1 MVDPD
6 DSIRRPDPD
15 ALVRHVQAEEA
26 KAGRGRLKIFFGA
39 SAGVGKTFAMLRAA
53 RQLQEIGTDV
63 VVGLVET
70 HGRRETKELVEG
82 LEVLPRK
89 VLPYR
94 GHDIEEFDIDAA
106 LKRRPTVILID
117 ELAHTNAPGSRHPKR
132 WQDIEEILSQGV
144 DVYSTLNVQHLES
157 LNDVVGRI
165 TGIRVG
171 ETVPD
176 RVFDAADEITLVDL
190 PAEELLQRLKDG
202 KVYMAEQAVRAA
214 KNFFR
219 KGNLIALRELALR
232 RTANRVDDDMAGY
245 RIRAAAT
252 QVWHARDRVLACVGP
267 APGSD
272 DVLRSA
278 SRLASALN
286 ADWHAIYVETPTHQ
300 ALPQEVLTVVL
311 GRLKLAEGLGASTAT
326 ISGADIAEGLI
337 TYARRQ
343 NVTKIV
349 LGRTV
354 HAWWRN
360 PFALDLPQQI
370 ERLAPDLD
378 LVLVGRAPAKSEARP
393 SRVKGAPPGPRA
405 STRRYALAIAAS
417 AATALVTLPFFPA
430 LDDTNI
436 AMLFLASVL
445 PVALYLG
452 RGPAVLTA
460 LLNVL
465 AFDILFVQPRFSIA
479 VSDAEYLITFLV
491 MFAVGLLIANLASGM
506 RFQTHKALSRE
517 EHMRDLYQL
526 ARDLSAALTNEQIAG
541 IVHRA
546 VKGLFG
552 AESTLLLPDGSDHLQ
567 IAERPEAG
575 EMDMDM
581 GIAQWSFDRCTTAG
595 AGTDTLPGSAMHYL
609 PLKAPMRVRG
619 VLAIQSLPPEAL
631 LMTEDRQQL
640 ETLGALAAIALER
653 VHFVTVA
660 QQTLLKIESGRLRES
675 MLNALSHD
683 LKTPLASM
691 QVMVE
696 TLLAE
701 QAALPA
707 AQHDL
712 IARIHMQVRGMSRIV
727 GNLLDMARLEGGPGV
742 LRPDWQHLEE
752 LIGTAR
758 NALGPSLDRHR
769 VLIEIPPDFPLL
781 HGDGVL
787 LERVFANLLENG
799 GKYVPAGAAIGIRA
813 RVKGG
818 QAEIDVWDEGPGLPK
833 GQEEAV
839 FEKFVR
845 GKTESSVTGV
855 GLGLAICR
863 AIIDAHGGTIT
874 AENRPQ
880 GGACFRIR
888 LPLKTPPELDPETME
903 SGMDEA

>member
-1 MVDPD
+1 MH
-6 DSIRRPDPD
+6 RPDPD
-15 ALVRHVQAEEA
+15 ALVRHAQAEEA

-53 RQLQEIGTDV
+53 RQLQEAGADV

-82 LEVLPRK
+82 LELLPRK

-106 LKRRPTVILID
+106 LKRRPAVILID

-190 PAEELLQRLKDG
+190 PAEELLQRLNDG
-202 KVYMAEQAVRAA
+202 KVYMPEQATRAA

-245 RIRAAAT
+245 RVRAAVASA
-252 QVWHARDRVLACVGP
+252 WHTRDRVLACVGP
-267 APGSD
+267 APGSE

-278 SRLASALN
+278 ARLASALN
-286 ADWHAIYVETPTHQ
+286 ADWHAVYVETPAHQ
-300 ALPQEVLTVVL
+300 AMPEDVFAVVL
-311 GRLKLAEGLGASTAT
+311 GRLKLAEGLGASTST
-326 ISGADIAEGLI
+326 ISGADVAEGLI

-343 NVTKIV
+343 NITKII

-354 HAWWRN
+354 HSRWRN
-360 PFALDLPQQI
+360 PWTLDLPQQV
-370 ERLAPDLD
+370 ERLAPDID
-378 LVLVGRAPAKSEARP
+378 LVLVGRAPRKP
-393 SRVKGAPPGPRA
+393 KGAPVSKAAPPGPRV
-405 STRRYALAIAAS
+405 STRRYVVAVAVS
-417 AATALVTLPFFPA
+417 AATSIITLPFYPA
-430 LDDTNI
+430 IDETNI

-452 RGPAVLTA
+452 RGPAVATA
-460 LLNVL
+460 VLNVL
-465 AFDILFVQPRFSIA
+465 AFDILFVQPRFSFA

-491 MFAVGLLIANLASGM
+491 MFAAGLLIASLASGM
-506 RFQTHKALSRE
+506 RFQTRKALSRE

-526 ARDLSAALTNEQIAG
+526 ARDLSAALTNEQISG
-541 IVHRA
+541 IVVRA

-552 AESTLLLPDGSDHLQ
+552 AESTILLPDSSDRLQ
-567 IAERPEAG
+567 IPECPEVG
-575 EMDMDM
+575 EIDT

-609 PLKAPMRVRG
+609 PLKAPMRARG

-660 QQTLLKIESGRLRES
+660 QETLLKIESGRLRES

-691 QVMVE
+691 QLLVE

-701 QAALPA
+701 QAALPP

-712 IARIHMQVRGMSRIV
+712 VARIHTQVRGMSRIA
-727 GNLLDMARLEGGPGV
+727 GNLLDMARLEAGPGV

-758 NALGPSLDRHR
+758 NALGPALDRHR
-769 VLIEIPPDFPLL
+769 VLIEIPADFPLL

-799 GKYVPAGAAIGIRA
+799 GKYVPAGAAIGIHA
-813 RVKGG
+813 SVKGG

-833 GQEEAV
+833 GQESDL

-845 GKTESSVTGV
+845 GRAESSVTGV

-863 AIIDAHGGTIT
+863 AIIDAHGGSIT
-874 AENRPQ
+874 AENRPE

-888 LPLKTPPELDPETME
+888 LPLKTPPELEPEAME
-903 SGMDEA
+903 SELEEA

>member
-6 DSIRRPDPD
+6 HAMTRPDPD
-15 ALVRHVQAEEA
+15 ELVRQVREEEA
-26 KAGRGRLKIFFGA
+26 RAGRGKLKIFFGA

-53 RQLQEIGTDV
+53 QQLQKSGTEV

-70 HGRRETKELVEG
+70 HGRRETLELVEG
-82 LEVLPRK
+82 LEVIPRK

-106 LKRRPTVILID
+106 LRRRPAVILID

-144 DVYSTLNVQHLES
+144 NVYSTLNVQHLES
-157 LNDVVGRI
+157 LNDVVGQI
-165 TGIRVG
+165 TGVRVA

-252 QVWHARDRVLACVGP
+252 QVWHTRDRVLACVGP

-278 SRLASALN
+278 ARLASALN
-286 ADWHAIYVETPTHQ
+286 ADWHAVYVETPSHQ
-300 ALPQEVLTVVL
+300 GLSEGAIAVVL
-311 GRLKLAEGLGASTAT
+311 GRLKLAQDLGASTAT
-326 ISGADIAEGLI
+326 ISGADVAAGLI
-337 TYARRQ
+337 AYARKQ
-343 NVTKIV
+343 NVTKVV

-354 HAWWRN
+354 HSWLRN
-360 PFALDLPQQI
+360 PWVLDLPQQI
-370 ERLAPDLD
+370 ERSAPDID
-378 LVLVGRAPAKSEARP
+378 LVLVGRSAETDSRAAAAK
-393 SRVKGAPPGPRA
+393 VVPPPPRA
-405 STRRYALAIAAS
+405 ITRRYGAAIAAS
-417 AATALVTLPFFPA
+417 AATALVTFPFFPA

-452 RGPAVLTA
+452 RGPAVLAA

-465 AFDILFVQPRFSIA
+465 AFDVLYVQPRFSFA

-491 MFAVGLLIANLASGM
+491 MFAAGLLTANLASGM
-506 RFQTHKALSRE
+506 RFQTRKALSRE

-526 ARDLSAALTNEQIAG
+526 ARDLSGALTNEQIAG

-546 VKGLFG
+546 VKGLFA
-552 AESTLLLPDGSDHLQ
+552 AESCLFLPDGSDRLQ
-567 IAERPEAG
+567 QPDRPDVVAV
-575 EMDMDM
+575 DL
-581 GIAQWSFDRCTTAG
+581 GIAQWSFDRGTAAG
-595 AGTDTLPGSAMHYL
+595 AGTDTLPGSAGHYL

-619 VLAIQSLPPEAL
+619 VLAIENLPPEAL
-631 LMTEDRQQL
+631 LMTEDHQQL

-660 QQTLLKIESGRLRES
+660 QETLLKIESGRLRES
-675 MLNALSHD
+675 MLSALSHD
-683 LKTPLASM
+683 LRTPLAAM

-696 TLLAE
+696 SLLQERAS
-701 QAALPA
+701 LPA

-712 IARIHMQVRGMSRIV
+712 VARIHAQVRGMSRIV
-727 GNLLDMARLEGGPGV
+727 GNLLDMARLEAGPGV
-742 LRPDWQHLEE
+742 LRPDWQNLEE
-752 LIGTAR
+752 LIGVAR
-758 NALGPSLDRHR
+758 NALGPILDRHR
-769 VLIEIPPDFPLL
+769 VVVDIPPDFPLL
-781 HGDGVL
+781 YGDGVL

-799 GKYVPAGAAIGIRA
+799 AKYVPEGATIGIRA
-813 RVKGG
+813 ALRDGR
-818 QAEIDVWDEGPGLPK
+818 AEIIVWDNGPGLPK
-833 GQEEAV
+833 GQEAEL

-845 GKTESSVTGV
+845 GKSESPVSGV

-863 AIIDAHGGTIT
+863 AIIDAHGGAI
-874 AENRPQ
+874 AAGNRKE
-880 GGACFRIR
+880 GGAEFRIL
-888 LPLKTPPELDPETME
+888 LPLKTPPELEPETLE
-903 SGMDEA
+903 SDMPA

>member
-6 DSIRRPDPD
+6 QSSIRPDPD
-15 ALVRHVQAEEA
+15 ALVRQVQAEEA

-53 RQLQEIGTDV
+53 RQLQEAGTDV

-70 HGRRETKELVEG
+70 HGRRETRELVEG
-82 LEVLPRK
+82 LELLPRK

-94 GHDIEEFDIDAA
+94 GREIEEFDIDAA

-176 RVFDAADEITLVDL
+176 RVFDGADEITLVDL

-202 KVYMAEQAVRAA
+202 KVYMAEQATRAA
-214 KNFFR
+214 NNFFR

-232 RTANRVDDDMAGY
+232 RTANRVDDDMDGY

-267 APGSD
+267 APGSE

-286 ADWHAIYVETPTHQ
+286 ADWHAVYVETPSHQ
-300 ALPQEVLTVVL
+300 TLPQDVLTVVL
-311 GRLKLAEGLGASTAT
+311 GRLKLAENLGASTAT

-360 PFALDLPQQI
+360 PFALDLPQHI

-378 LVLVGRAPAKSEARP
+378 LVLVGRTAKVESRP
-393 SRVKGAPPGPRA
+393 RPVKAAPPGPRI

-417 AATALVTLPFFPA
+417 AATAIVTLPFYPA
-430 LDDTNI
+430 IEETNI
-436 AMLFLASVL
+436 AMLFLACVL

-465 AFDILFVQPRFSIA
+465 AFDVLFVQPRFSLA
-479 VSDAEYLITFLV
+479 VSDAEYVITFLV
-491 MFAVGLLIANLASGM
+491 MFAAGLLIASLASGM

-541 IVHRA
+541 IVRRA

-552 AESTLLLPDGSDHLQ
+552 AESVLLLPDGGDRLQ
-567 IAERPEAG
+567 KADRPEVGA
-575 EMDMDM
+575 MDM

-619 VLAIQSLPPEAL
+619 VLAIQNLPPEAL
-631 LMTEDRQQL
+631 LMTEVRQQL

-660 QQTLLKIESGRLRES
+660 QETLLKIESGRLRES

-712 IARIHMQVRGMSRIV
+712 IARIHTQVRGMSRIV

-752 LIGTAR
+752 IIGTAR
-758 NALGPSLDRHR
+758 NALGPALDGHR
-769 VLIEIPPDFPLL
+769 VLIEVPPDFPLL

-813 RVKGG
+813 KVKGG
-818 QAEIDVWDEGPGLPK
+818 QAEIDVWDEGPGLPR
-833 GQEEAV
+833 GQESEL

-845 GKTESSVTGV
+845 GKSESSVTGV

-903 SGMDEA
+903 RGMEEA

>member
-6 DSIRRPDPD
+6 ESMHRPDPD
-15 ALVRHVQAEEA
+15 ALVRQVQAEEA
-26 KAGRGRLKIFFGA
+26 KAGRGKLKIFFGA

-53 RQLQEIGTDV
+53 RQLHEAGIDV

-70 HGRRETKELVEG
+70 HGRRETRELVEG
-82 LEVLPRK
+82 LELLPRK

-106 LKRRPTVILID
+106 LRRRPAVILID

-176 RVFDAADEITLVDL
+176 RVFDAAEEITLVDL

-202 KVYMAEQAVRAA
+202 KVYMAEQATRAA

-232 RTANRVDDDMAGY
+232 RTANRVDDDMDGY

-252 QVWHARDRVLACVGP
+252 QVWHTRDRVLACVGP

-278 SRLASALN
+278 ARLASALN
-286 ADWHAIYVETPTHQ
+286 ADWHAVYVETPSHQ
-300 ALPQEVLTVVL
+300 ALPQEVLAVVL

-343 NVTKIV
+343 NATKIV

-360 PFALDLPQQI
+360 PMVLDLPQQI
-370 ERLAPDLD
+370 ERLAPDID
-378 LVLVGRAPAKSEARP
+378 LVLVGRAAAKAEVGPGRP
-393 SRVKGAPPGPRA
+393 KGAPPGPRE
-405 STRRYALAIAAS
+405 STRRYALAIATS
-417 AATALVTLPFFPA
+417 AVTALLTLPFFPA

-465 AFDILFVQPRFSIA
+465 AFDILFVHPRFSVA

-491 MFAVGLLIANLASGM
+491 MFAAGLLIANLASGM

-546 VKGLFG
+546 VKGVFG
-552 AESTLLLPDGSDHLQ
+552 AESVLLLPDGGDRLQ
-567 IAERPEAG
+567 KSERTEAG
-575 EMDMDM
+575 EMDM

-595 AGTDTLPGSAMHYL
+595 AGTDTLPGSAIHYL

-619 VLAIQSLPPEAL
+619 VLAIQKLPPEAL
-631 LMTEDRQQL
+631 LMTEDHQQL

-660 QQTLLKIESGRLRES
+660 QETLLKIESGRLRES
-675 MLNALSHD
+675 MLSALSHD

-696 TLLAE
+696 TLLVE
-701 QAALPA
+701 QAALPT
-707 AQHDL
+707 AQHEL
-712 IARIHMQVRGMSRIV
+712 IARIHTQVRGMSRIV

-758 NALGPSLDRHR
+758 NALGPALDRHR
-769 VLIEIPPDFPLL
+769 VIIEIPPDFPLL

-813 RVKGG
+813 SVKGG

-833 GQEEAV
+833 GQESDL

-845 GKTESSVTGV
+845 GRAESSVTGV

-874 AENRPQ
+874 AENRPE
-880 GGACFRIR
+880 GGACFRIS
-888 LPLKTPPELDPETME
+888 LPLKTPPELDPETLE
-903 SGMDEA
+903 GGMDQT

>member
-1 MVDPD
+1 M
-6 DSIRRPDPD
+6 
-15 ALVRHVQAEEA
+15 
-26 KAGRGRLKIFFGA
+26 
-39 SAGVGKTFAMLRAA
+39 
-53 RQLQEIGTDV
+53 
-63 VVGLVET
+63 
-70 HGRRETKELVEG
+70 
-82 LEVLPRK
+82 
-89 VLPYR
+89 
-94 GHDIEEFDIDAA
+94 
-106 LKRRPTVILID
+106 ILID

-202 KVYMAEQAVRAA
+202 KVYMAEQATRAA

-232 RTANRVDDDMAGY
+232 RTANRVDDDMDGY

-252 QVWHARDRVLACVGP
+252 QVWHTRDRVLACVGP

-278 SRLASALN
+278 ARLASALN
-286 ADWHAIYVETPTHQ
+286 ADWHAVYVETPSHQ

-354 HAWWRN
+354 HAWWWN
-360 PFALDLPQQI
+360 PMALDLPQQI

-378 LVLVGRAPAKSEARP
+378 LVLVGRAAAKAEARP
-393 SRVKGAPPGPRA
+393 GKAKAAPPGPRVA
-405 STRRYALAIAAS
+405 TRRYALAVAAS
-417 AATALVTLPFFPA
+417 AATAIVTLPFYPA
-430 LDDTNI
+430 IDDTNI

-452 RGPAVLTA
+452 RGPAIATA

-465 AFDILFVQPRFSIA
+465 AFDILFVQPRFSFA

-491 MFAVGLLIANLASGM
+491 MFAAGLLIASLASGM

-552 AESTLLLPDGSDHLQ
+552 AESALLLPDGSDRLQ
-567 IAERPEAG
+567 QAERLEVG
-575 EMDMDM
+575 EMDM

-595 AGTDTLPGSAMHYL
+595 AGTDTLPGSEIHYL

-619 VLAIQSLPPEAL
+619 VLAIQKLPPEAL
-631 LMTEDRQQL
+631 LMTEDHQQL

-660 QQTLLKIESGRLRES
+660 QETLLKIESGRLRES

-696 TLLAE
+696 TLLVE

-707 AQHDL
+707 AHHGL
-712 IARIHMQVRGMSRIV
+712 IARIHTQVRGMSRIV

-758 NALGPSLDRHR
+758 NALGPALDRHR
-769 VLIEIPPDFPLL
+769 VIIEIPPDFPLL

-813 RVKGG
+813 SVKGG

-833 GQEEAV
+833 GQEADL

-845 GKTESSVTGV
+845 GRAESSVTGV

-874 AENRPQ
+874 AENRPE

-888 LPLKTPPELDPETME
+888 LPLKTPPELDPETLE
-903 SGMDEA
+903 SGMDET

>member
-1 MVDPD
+1 MI
-6 DSIRRPDPD
+6 DSEETIHRPDPD
-15 ALVRHVQAEEA
+15 ALVRQVQAEEA
-26 KAGRGRLKIFFGA
+26 KAGRGKLKIFFGA

-53 RQLQEIGTDV
+53 RQLKDAGTDV

-70 HGRRETKELVEG
+70 HGRRETMELLEG
-82 LEVLPRK
+82 LELLPRK
-89 VLPYR
+89 VMPYR
-94 GHDIEEFDIDAA
+94 GHNIEEFDIDAA
-106 LKRRPTVILID
+106 LKRQPAVILID

-132 WQDIEEILSQGV
+132 WQDIEEILSQRV

-202 KVYMAEQAVRAA
+202 KVYMAEQATRAA

-245 RIRAAAT
+245 RARAAAT
-252 QVWHARDRVLACVGP
+252 QAYHTRDRILACVGP
-267 APGSD
+267 APGSE

-278 SRLASALN
+278 ARLASALN
-286 ADWHAIYVETPTHQ
+286 ADWHAVYVETPAHQ
-300 ALPQEVLTVVL
+300 AMPEDVLALVL

-326 ISGADIAEGLI
+326 ISAVDVAEGLI
-337 TYARRQ
+337 TYTRRQ
-343 NVTKIV
+343 NITKIV

-354 HAWWRN
+354 HSWWRN
-360 PFALDLPQQI
+360 PLTMDLPQQI
-370 ERLAPDLD
+370 ERQAPDID
-378 LVLVGRAPAKSEARP
+378 LVLVGRVTREERSPETGRTLP
-393 SRVKGAPPGPRA
+393 RGPRNL
-405 STRRYALAIAAS
+405 TRRYALAVAAS
-417 AATALVTLPFFPA
+417 AATAIFTLPFYPSI
-430 LDDTNI
+430 DDTNI

-452 RGPAVLTA
+452 RGPAIATVV
-460 LLNVL
+460 LNVL
-465 AFDILFVQPRFSIA
+465 AFDILFVQPRFSFA

-491 MFAVGLLIANLASGM
+491 MFAAGFLIASLASGM
-506 RFQTHKALSRE
+506 RYQTHKALSRE

-526 ARDLSAALTNEQIAG
+526 ARDLSGALTNEQIAV
-541 IVHRA
+541 IVHHA
-546 VKGLFG
+546 VKGRFG
-552 AESTLLLPDGSDHLQ
+552 ADSTLLLPDGSDRLQ
-567 IAERPEAG
+567 KTEHSETG
-575 EMDMDM
+575 GLDM
-581 GIAQWSFDRCTTAG
+581 GIAQWSFDRSASAG

-619 VLAIQSLPPEAL
+619 VLAIQKLPPEAL
-631 LMTEDRQQL
+631 LMTEDHQQL

-660 QQTLLKIESGRLRES
+660 QETLLKIESGRLRES
-675 MLNALSHD
+675 MLSALSHD

-696 TLLAE
+696 TLMVE
-701 QAALPA
+701 QASLPA

-712 IARIHMQVRGMSRIV
+712 VARIHTQVRGMSRIV

-758 NALGPSLDRHR
+758 NALGQALDQHR
-769 VLIEIPPDFPLL
+769 VQTEIPPDFPLL
-781 HGDGVL
+781 YGDGVL
-787 LERVFANLLENG
+787 LERVFANLLENA
-799 GKYVPAGAAIGIRA
+799 GKYAPAGAAIGIAA
-813 RVKGG
+813 RVKGS
-818 QAEIDVWDEGPGLPK
+818 QAEIKIWDEGPGLPV
-833 GQEEAV
+833 GQESNL

-845 GKTESSVTGV
+845 GKAESSVTGV

-863 AIIDAHGGTIT
+863 AIIDAHGGTIS

-880 GGACFRIR
+880 GGACFRIL
-888 LPLKTPPELDPETME
+888 LPLKTPPELEPENLE
-903 SGMDEA
+903 SGMDET

>member
-6 DSIRRPDPD
+6 DVLHRPDPD
-15 ALVRHVQAEEA
+15 ALVRQVQAEEA

-53 RQLQEIGTDV
+53 RQLQEAGTDV

-82 LEVLPRK
+82 LELLPRK

-106 LKRRPTVILID
+106 LKRRPAVILID

-202 KVYMAEQAVRAA
+202 KVYMAEQATRAA
-214 KNFFR
+214 QNFFR

-267 APGSD
+267 APGSE

-286 ADWHAIYVETPTHQ
+286 ADWHAVYVETPSHQ

-311 GRLKLAEGLGASTAT
+311 GRLKLAEDLGASTAT

-360 PFALDLPQQI
+360 PMALDLPQQI

-378 LVLVGRAPAKSEARP
+378 LVLVGRTAAKVEARP
-393 SRVKGAPPGPRA
+393 SKAKGAPPGPRV

-417 AATALVTLPFFPA
+417 AATALLTFPFFPA

-452 RGPAVLTA
+452 RGPAIATA

-465 AFDILFVQPRFSIA
+465 AFDILFVQPRFSFA

-491 MFAVGLLIANLASGM
+491 MFAAGLLIASLASGM

-552 AESTLLLPDGSDHLQ
+552 AESALLLPDGSDRLQ
-567 IAERPEAG
+567 KSDRPEAG
-575 EMDMDM
+575 EMDM

-595 AGTDTLPGSAMHYL
+595 AGTDTLPGSAIHYL

-619 VLAIQSLPPEAL
+619 VLAIQKLPPEAL
-631 LMTEDRQQL
+631 LMTEDHQQL

-660 QQTLLKIESGRLRES
+660 QETLLKIESGRLRES

-696 TLLAE
+696 TLLVE
-701 QAALPA
+701 KAALPT

-712 IARIHMQVRGMSRIV
+712 IARIHTQVRGMSRIV

-758 NALGPSLDRHR
+758 NALGPALDRHR

-813 RVKGG
+813 SVKGG

-833 GQEEAV
+833 GQESDL

-845 GKTESSVTGV
+845 GRAESSVTGV

-903 SGMDEA
+903 SGMDET